1 MSVSSISAQVAQ
13 ATQASSQ
20 NTTNVSATVTSTNP
34 TVLQGQIS
42 QLSSAI
48 TQLQSHGGSA
58 SQIQKLQQA
67 MQTAKSEILKQEQSA
82 EAKKASEQSANI
94 QAAVKSNKGLDIQA

>member
-1 MSVSSISAQVAQ
+1 MSISPITQVAKVAQV
-13 ATQASSQ
+13 SSQ
-20 NTTNVSATVTSTNP
+20 NTADVSTTITSPNSTV
-34 TVLQGQIS
+34 S

-67 MQTAKSEILKQEQSA
+67 MQTAKNQILKQEQSA
-82 EAKKASEQSANI
+82 EVKKASEQSANI
-94 QAAVKSNKGLDIQA
+94 QAAVKSNRGLDVQA